1 MTFFLFFASVV
12 SIAKAARLICLLVHS
27 GEKAAASVAPSSSI
41 RP

>member
-12 SIAKAARLICLLVHS
+12 SIAKAARLIRLLAHA
-27 GEKAAASVAPSSSI
+27 GGKTAASVAPSSSI